1 MSKSWITI
9 LCFLV
14 LAILTKAQSKVGEGE
29 NLIDNPSFESH
40 RECPHKID
48 ALGTM
53 TIVEGW
59 FQPTAG
65 SADYFNLCGTR
76 DCSVPQN
83 KLGIQEPRDGIAYCG
98 IYCSKPEYREY
109 LQTQLKQPLEAGKEY
124 RLTFYVSLSEYSS
137 GTIATIGGLLTKE
150 RLSDTTRNILM
161 KKYIRHISPKITQT
175 VATYYEP
182 QVVNPYEAVITD
194 TKNWTRISG
203 VFTAE
208 GGEEFLTIGNF
219 CPTSKSNLTDIDSL
233 SYILPGSYF
242 YIDSVSLY
250 RINYDTSTNTGEA
263 LTIFA
268 DTSAEIITSTP
279 LEKGSTVILEN
290 IFFEFDKSTLLQ
302 QSYHELK
309 KLTDI
314 LLQYPKMKIEI
325 GGHTDSRGSTAYNQR
340 LSESRARAVVEYL
353 SSKGID
359 SRRLKFKGYG
369 SSKPIDTNSTEEGR
383 ARNRRVEFTVLD
395 M

>member
-1 MSKSWITI
+1 
-9 LCFLV
+9 
-14 LAILTKAQSKVGEGE
+14 
-29 NLIDNPSFESH
+29 
-40 RECPHKID
+40 
-48 ALGTM
+48 
-53 TIVEGW
+53 
-59 FQPTAG
+59 
-65 SADYFNLCGTR
+65 
-76 DCSVPQN
+76 
-83 KLGIQEPRDGIAYCG
+83 
-98 IYCSKPEYREY
+98 
-109 LQTQLKQPLEAGKEY
+109 
-124 RLTFYVSLSEYSS
+124 
-137 GTIATIGGLLTKE
+137 
-150 RLSDTTRNILM
+150 M
-161 KKYIRHISPKITQT
+161 KKNIRHISPKITQT

-203 VFTAE
+203 IFTAE
-208 GGEEFLTIGNF
+208 GGEKFLTIGNF
-219 CPTSKSNLTDIDSL
+219 YPTSKSNLTDIDSL
-233 SYILPGSYF
+233 SYMLPGAYF

-263 LTIFA
+263 LTIIA

-325 GGHTDSRGSTAYNQR
+325 GGHTDSRGSAAYNQR

-359 SRRLKFKGYG
+359 SSRLKFKGYG
-369 SSKPIDTNSTEEGR
+369 TSKPIDTNSTEEGR